1 MDALKILKQKI
12 EFKNEV
18 ERIADDYS
26 MGFITALD
34 VLCLVSDACR
44 KCDVELL
51 EAMPKVTDKLQDC
64 VKMISKEFINKK

>member
-1 MDALKILKQKI
+1 MDVLKILKQDI

-34 VLCLVSDACR
+34 VLCLVSETCR

-51 EAMPKVTDKLQDC
+51 DAMPEVTDKLQDC